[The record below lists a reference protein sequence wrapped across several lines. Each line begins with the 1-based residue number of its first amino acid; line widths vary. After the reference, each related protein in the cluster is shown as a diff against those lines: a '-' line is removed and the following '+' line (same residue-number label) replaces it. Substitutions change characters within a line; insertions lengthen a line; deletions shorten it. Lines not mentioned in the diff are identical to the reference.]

1 MDSAHSTRQRLFIYA
16 VGLLLLVLSA
26 FIRTERAH
34 ALSVSTVLL
43 QVRTGDAA
51 TVRVNGAEGRVSVR
65 SSNADVVSVD
75 YGDGVIVVRGKA
87 AGSATVTVWD
97 KEDSRRISVAVTP
110 GRVKQG

>member
-1 MDSAHSTRQRLFIYA
+1 MDSAHSPQHRLLVY
-16 VGLLLLVLSA
+16 GMGLLLVLSA
-26 FIRTERAH
+26 FARPEGGH

-43 QVRTGDAA
+43 QVQTGNAA
-51 TVRVNGAEGRVSVR
+51 TVRVKGATGRVSVR
-65 SSNADVVSVD
+65 SSNADVAIAD
-75 YGDGVIVVRGKA
+75 YDGGVIVVRGKT